1 MQMTTLVLSQDID
14 AKLTNLAYTHQLST
28 DSLLSLRLPILSQIS
43 DKLKPESEIDEGAGG
58 TIIKCKDLTTR
69 NSIVVKK
76 FIRKERHL
84 NDYYFTCI
92 NEYLTL
98 KKADLAKG
106 DVVKAYSL
114 CLDINPNSG
123 SNELQ
128 CCLLTDYYK
137 NGDLLNLV
145 MKARKLNMKFT
156 TKMKDYIFLKILSA
170 VKFLHYR
177 GIVHRDLK
185 PENFL
190 LDSQGELKLGDFGY
204 AMDINNLGSYPIT
217 NTFLNMG
224 TKSFKSPEL
233 FTFLNWSQS
242 EVVSRLPSI
251 DFKKIDVW
259 ALGILYFQ
267 IVTLSKPWMESSES
281 DETFVKFE
289 HLYKHDKLNQLDNFK
304 LEKQLNIHKF
314 SEFNELNTLVRS
326 LIVKMLNPDPTERLT
341 MREIFRTDWA
351 VQTNV
356 DYEEFMAKHKRGD
369 EDFKRLVNA
378 KYSN

>member
-1 MQMTTLVLSQDID
+1 MTTLVLSEETD
-14 AKLTNLAYTHQLST
+14 AKLTHLANTHQLST
-28 DSLLSLRLPILSQIS
+28 DSLLSLRLPILNQIP

-76 FIRKERHL
+76 FIRKERHTS
-84 NDYYFTCI
+84 DYYFTCI
-92 NEYLTL
+92 NEYLML

-114 CLDINPNSG
+114 CLDVVGGGGGGS

-128 CCLLTDYYK
+128 CCLVTDYYK

-156 TKMKDYIFLKILSA
+156 TKMKDYIFLKILNA

-190 LDSQGELKLGDFGY
+190 LDAQGELKLGDFGY
-204 AMDINNLGSYPIT
+204 AMDVNNLESYPIT

-233 FTFLNWSQS
+233 FIFLNWSQS
-242 EVVSRLPSI
+242 QVVSNLSSI
-251 DFKKIDVW
+251 DFKKIDIS

-289 HLYKHDKLNQLDNFK
+289 HLYKHDKLNKLDNFQ
-304 LEKQLNIHKF
+304 LEKQLNVHKF
-314 SEFNELNTLVRS
+314 GEFNELNTL
-326 LIVKMLNPDPTERLT
+326 IGP
-341 MREIFRTDWA
+341 FRQMSIMKNLWLSISVVMKISRDW
-351 VQTNV
+351 
-356 DYEEFMAKHKRGD
+356 
-369 EDFKRLVNA
+369 
-378 KYSN
+378 